1 MHGLTK
7 IGIFCPLFCVNMLGK
22 STCIFV
28 IYFTKG
34 NFFGNLLHPFELKY
48 RKFITKP
55 TYPYNMCGIDLY
67 ILHVSTHTCFKNI
80 FSQGAIM
87 KIPMTT
93 TKKNINTAA
102 KSPFQICRLDFKSV
116 WASSNEGSL
125 SSQIPSGL
133 KPTLPTTH

>member
-93 TKKNINTAA
+93 TKK
-102 KSPFQICRLDFKSV
+102 KHKHRRQKPFSDMPLGFQIRV
-116 WASSNEGSL
+116 G
-125 SSQIPSGL
+125 
-133 KPTLPTTH
+133 